1 MRVAWAG
8 LVSGPSTLKMVRM
21 PSSRRTGAT
30 YFMALWYF
38 WANIKQMFSS
48 RRARSIVSLLA
59 LMLTPSASRQS
70 AAPLLEEAA
79 RLPCLAMRTP
89 AAAAIM
95 PAVVEILK
103 LPDLSPPV
111 PTMSRMSPSLS
122 RGSALERMDSA
133 APAIS
138 SSVSPLMDRAV
149 RKEAISAGLA

>member
-1 MRVAWAG
+1 M
-8 LVSGPSTLKMVRM
+8 
-21 PSSRRTGAT
+21 
-30 YFMALWYF
+30 
-38 WANIKQMFSS
+38 
-48 RRARSIVSLLA
+48 
-59 LMLTPSASRQS
+59 
-70 AAPLLEEAA
+70 
-79 RLPCLAMRTP
+79 PCLAMRTP

-95 PAVVEILK
+95 PAVVEMLK

-149 RKEAISAGLA
+149 RKEAISAGLAWPVIISSTLSFTWS